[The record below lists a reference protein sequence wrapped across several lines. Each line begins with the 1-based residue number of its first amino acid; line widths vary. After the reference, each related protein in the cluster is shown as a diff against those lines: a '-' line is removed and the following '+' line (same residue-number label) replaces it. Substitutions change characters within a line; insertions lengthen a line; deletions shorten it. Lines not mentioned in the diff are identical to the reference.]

1 MMYGLPSEL
10 YSDTHRLFNAST
22 NYDSKNKGVLL
33 LERRELSRNFKH
45 SERVSKKISK
55 WAQSQGLTFKSI
67 NTSSLGFEDIRRNF
81 QEAKFIFAIHGG
93 ANYNIIWAEPKTTFV
108 EFIPTRATDS
118 LASLAIS
125 YGLDYLPYA
134 LNHDKGDFEF
144 EVKESDLELIFKTLE
159 STHI

>member
-1 MMYGLPSEL
+1 M
-10 YSDTHRLFNAST
+10 
-22 NYDSKNKGVLL
+22 
-33 LERRELSRNFKH
+33 
-45 SERVSKKISK
+45 
-55 WAQSQGLTFKSI
+55 TFKSI
-67 NTSSLGFEDIRRNF
+67 STSTLVFEDIRRIC
-81 QEAKFIFAIHGG
+81 QEAKFIFGIHGG
-93 ANYNIIWAEPKTTFV
+93 ANYNIIWAKPKTTFV